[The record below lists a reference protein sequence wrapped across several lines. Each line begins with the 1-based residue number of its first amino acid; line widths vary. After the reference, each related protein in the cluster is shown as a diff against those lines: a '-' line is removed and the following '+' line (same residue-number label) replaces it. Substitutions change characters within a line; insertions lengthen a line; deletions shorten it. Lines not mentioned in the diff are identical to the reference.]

1 MLFFQNL
8 LEEVRSTLKRKIPIV
23 VCAEEDEIM
32 EAIFRAQDE
41 NIIISPIL
49 IGESVTIKK
58 ILDKNHKNHL
68 DYVIVE
74 EIDKNEAAKK
84 AIELLLNR
92 EGDFLVKGL
101 IDTSILLKAVLNS
114 RGEIADKNVFF
125 SHVTVVDSDFLNRVI
140 IFSDGALNI
149 LPSVKDKI
157 KIIEN
162 CYKIAKKIGIKIP
175 KISLIAAKEKVS
187 PKMIATIEAE
197 EVKKYFENDVRFIVE
212 GPLALDN
219 AISQESAHVKK
230 LKGQI
235 QGDADILIMPNIEA
249 GNIFYKTLS
258 YFSNSKLAGVL
269 VGGEI
274 PIVVTSRADN
284 EENKFLSIVLAT
296 AI

>member
-49 IGESVTIKK
+49 IGEGVTIKK

-68 DYVIVE
+68 EYVIVE